1 MSTELSEMFNHKVRN
16 INSVLCA
23 LILEYTYLKLFS
35 GMEILHS
42 KIVQQSR
49 QLFITGSDHD
59 TVKV

>member
-16 INSVLCA
+16 INSVL
-23 LILEYTYLKLFS
+23 LILEYTYLKPFS

-59 TVKV
+59 TVEV